1 MSDALVQ
8 VTLQHALAEDDLVTD
23 ARGLQVT
30 GPETA
35 EMAVEFRDGVQA
47 LLAEIEGAYR
57 PHIQRANQ
65 LHKGLC
71 AELRA
76 RQAPAQHALIVIN
89 GALAAYE
96 MERRQR
102 VEAAERERLRREAEA
117 AAEER
122 EAEAVAVETV
132 DPTMAAHIRL
142 APLSDFAMPAARVTP
157 VEERAKGVAVSVPYV
172 AELTDLAA
180 LVAFAQANP
189 AMMALVLQPNQ
200 QGLDLLV
207 KQHGESFNIPG
218 VKRVAGVAVVRRV
231 RR

>member
-1 MSDALVQ
+1 VSEALVQ
-8 VTLQHALAEDDLVTD
+8 VTVTSPLAGDDVVAD
-23 ARGLQVT
+23 ARALVIT

-57 PHIQRANQ
+57 PHIQRANL

-71 AELRA
+71 AELRE
-76 RQAPAQHALIVIN
+76 RQAPATQALLVVN
-89 GALAAYE
+89 AALSVYE
-96 MERRQR
+96 IDRRKR
-102 VEAAERERLRREAEA
+102 AEAVERERQRREAEA

-122 EAEAVAVETV
+122 EAEAKAVETV
-132 DPTMAAHIRL
+132 DPTMAAQIRTT
-142 APLSDFAMPAARVTP
+142 PLSDFAMPIAQPAP

-180 LVAFAQANP
+180 LVDFAAKNP

-207 KQHGESFNIPG
+207 KQHGASFSIPG
-218 VKRVAGVAVVRRV
+218 VKRVAGVAIVRRV